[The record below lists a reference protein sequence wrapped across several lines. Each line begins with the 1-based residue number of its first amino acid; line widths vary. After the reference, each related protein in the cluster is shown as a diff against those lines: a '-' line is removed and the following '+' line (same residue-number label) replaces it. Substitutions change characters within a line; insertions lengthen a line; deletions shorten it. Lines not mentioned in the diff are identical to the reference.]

1 MIKIYKY
8 NRNDKGFQAVV
19 NDNTLKGKNREE
31 AIDNWIK
38 DNGTEVTIKDYLSD
52 YWRHSFYKDY
62 SYLVLGKPENCI
74 ERLAYAEIEY
84 DCDLS
89 YCTVREHSQED
100 LIESRTSWDEMKDYA
115 DGLYRFIDSLIS
127 DVVIGKIIVS
137 QNTWKPSDE
146 QMNTLEQWLKDNQYK
161 GDARYCYSIFESLY
175 QDLKK
180 LKG

>member
-8 NRNDKGFQAVV
+8 NNNDKGFRAVV
-19 NDNTLKGKNREE
+19 NDNTLKGKNHEE

-52 YWRHSFYKDY
+52 YWRHSFRKDY
-62 SYLVLGKPENCI
+62 SYRALGKPENCI

-89 YCTVREHSQED
+89 YCTVREHSPED
-100 LIESRTSWDEMKDYA
+100 LIESRTSWDEMRNYA
-115 DGLYRFIDSLIS
+115 NGLASFIDSLKS
-127 DVVIGKIIVS
+127 EIV
-137 QNTWKPSDE
+137 NGTICVKNYWKPSDE
-146 QMNTLEQWLKDNQYK
+146 QMDALKKVLRVSEAPEYSPIRTLF
-161 GDARYCYSIFESLY
+161 S
-175 QDLKK
+175 DLKK